1 MKNEKPQNKQL
12 PNEQH
17 IRRVTKNS
25 NQEATA
31 EIEMKTIKKSKIITI
46 TKSEIITD
54 NDLLDFITGNKIT
67 DINSLHRTRSLST
80 YSLKLSSSETSCDEQ
95 TSLDNIKNEKELS
108 QEEKMKKFV
117 KMVEKN
123 IGKKEIEKNAR
134 IGKEIFKSL

>member
-1 MKNEKPQNKQL
+1 MKNEKLQNEKLQ
-12 PNEQH
+12 NEKLQNEKH
-17 IRRVTKNS
+17 IRRVIKYS

-31 EIEMKTIKKSKIITI
+31 EIEMKTITKSK
-46 TKSEIITD
+46 IITD

-80 YSLKLSSSETSCDEQ
+80 DSLKSSSSETSCDEQ

>member
-1 MKNEKPQNKQL
+1 MKNEKLQNEKLQ
-12 PNEQH
+12 NEKH
-17 IRRVTKNS
+17 IRRVIKYS

-31 EIEMKTIKKSKIITI
+31 EIEMKTITKSK
-46 TKSEIITD
+46 IITD

-80 YSLKLSSSETSCDEQ
+80 DSLKSSSSETSCDEQ

>member
-31 EIEMKTIKKSKIITI
+31 EIEMKTITKSK
-46 TKSEIITD
+46 IITD

-80 YSLKLSSSETSCDEQ
+80 DSLKSSSSETSCDEQ
-95 TSLDNIKNEKELS
+95 TSLDNIKNEKELP

-117 KMVEKN
+117 KMVEKH
-123 IGKKEIEKNAR
+123 IGKEEIEKNAR

>member
-31 EIEMKTIKKSKIITI
+31 EIEMKTI

-80 YSLKLSSSETSCDEQ
+80 DSLKSSSSETSCDEQ

>member
-12 PNEQH
+12 PNEKH

-25 NQEATA
+25 NQEATS
-31 EIEMKTIKKSKIITI
+31 EIEMKTITKSK
-46 TKSEIITD
+46 IITD

-67 DINSLHRTRSLST
+67 DINYLHRTRSLST
-80 YSLKLSSSETSCDEQ
+80 DSLKSSSSETSCDEQ

>member
-31 EIEMKTIKKSKIITI
+31 EIEMKNI
-46 TKSEIITD
+46 TKAEIITD

-80 YSLKLSSSETSCDEQ
+80 DILKSSSSETSCDGK
-95 TSLDNIKNEKELS
+95 TSLDNIKNEKE
-108 QEEKMKKFV
+108 
-117 KMVEKN
+117 
-123 IGKKEIEKNAR
+123 
-134 IGKEIFKSL
+134 

>member
-31 EIEMKTIKKSKIITI
+31 EIEMKTITKSKIITA
-46 TKSEIITD
+46 
-54 NDLLDFITGNKIT
+54 GNKIT

-80 YSLKLSSSETSCDEQ
+80 DSLKLSSSETSCDEQ
-95 TSLDNIKNEKELS
+95 TSLDNIKNEKKLP
-108 QEEKMKKFV
+108 QEEKMKKFM

>member
-25 NQEATA
+25 NQEATS
-31 EIEMKTIKKSKIITI
+31 EIEMKTITKSK
-46 TKSEIITD
+46 IITD

-80 YSLKLSSSETSCDEQ
+80 DSLKSSSSETSCDEQ

>member
-1 MKNEKPQNKQL
+1 MKNEKLQNEK
-12 PNEQH
+12 H
-17 IRRVTKNS
+17 IRRVIKYS

-31 EIEMKTIKKSKIITI
+31 EIEMKTITKSK
-46 TKSEIITD
+46 IITD

-80 YSLKLSSSETSCDEQ
+80 DSLKLSSSETSCDEQ

>member
-1 MKNEKPQNKQL
+1 MKNEKLQNEK
-12 PNEQH
+12 H
-17 IRRVTKNS
+17 IRRVIKYS

-31 EIEMKTIKKSKIITI
+31 EIEMKTITKSK
-46 TKSEIITD
+46 IITD

-80 YSLKLSSSETSCDEQ
+80 DSLKSSSSETSCDEQ

-108 QEEKMKKFV
+108 QKKKMEKFV

>member
-31 EIEMKTIKKSKIITI
+31 EIEMKNI

-80 YSLKLSSSETSCDEQ
+80 DILKSSSSETSCDEQ
-95 TSLDNIKNEKELS
+95 TSLDNIKNEKKLP

>member
-1 MKNEKPQNKQL
+1 MK
-12 PNEQH
+12 
-17 IRRVTKNS
+17 
-25 NQEATA
+25 
-31 EIEMKTIKKSKIITI
+31 TI
-46 TKSEIITD
+46 TKSKIITD

-80 YSLKLSSSETSCDEQ
+80 DSLKSSSSETSCDEQ

>member
-31 EIEMKTIKKSKIITI
+31 EIEMKNI

-80 YSLKLSSSETSCDEQ
+80 DSLKLSSSETSCDEQ

>member
-31 EIEMKTIKKSKIITI
+31 EIEMKTITKSK
-46 TKSEIITD
+46 IITD

-80 YSLKLSSSETSCDEQ
+80 DSLKSSSSETSCDEQ

>member
-25 NQEATA
+25 NQEATS
-31 EIEMKTIKKSKIITI
+31 EIEMKTITKSK
-46 TKSEIITD
+46 IITD
-54 NDLLDFITGNKIT
+54 NDLLDFITGNKMT

-80 YSLKLSSSETSCDEQ
+80 DSLKSSSSETSCDEQ

>member
-1 MKNEKPQNKQL
+1 MKNEKLQNEK
-12 PNEQH
+12 H
-17 IRRVTKNS
+17 IRRVIKYS

-31 EIEMKTIKKSKIITI
+31 EIEMKTITKSK
-46 TKSEIITD
+46 IITD

-80 YSLKLSSSETSCDEQ
+80 DSLKSSSSETSCDEQ
-95 TSLDNIKNEKELS
+95 TSLDNIKNEKELP
-108 QEEKMKKFV
+108 QEEKMKKFM